1 MYYFYIIN
9 RFVKYAKK
17 YECDVYLSRPGFD
30 YFFNDNTKFSICI
43 RKHEIKKRY
52 LVDSNIS
59 KQMILK
65 MNSKIWFVFYKIY
78 NENECNK
85 YNLKVFYYKHFP
97 ALKYYFLINKT
108 DFDAVENVFYLNNDE
123 N

>member
-1 MYYFYIIN
+1 
-9 RFVKYAKK
+9 
-17 YECDVYLSRPGFD
+17 
-30 YFFNDNTKFSICI
+30 
-43 RKHEIKKRY
+43 
-52 LVDSNIS
+52 
-59 KQMILK
+59 